1 MTMNSR
7 ERVLRAI
14 DHKESPRIP
23 IFGPNLISTYAPLDP
38 RVQHLF
44 DTFPLDCFESL
55 GFIES
60 PSRRRELPGELFED
74 GYGCRYQ
81 YKGVGLPYCVH
92 RPLAEAETV
101 ADVEHFPWPDPE
113 APGLLQA
120 DARQRAREI
129 RAASPYATIVHVD
142 MLFHQYTYLRG
153 FDQWLL
159 DLKLNPKLH
168 RAIADRLHHINVTLA
183 MRLLDQVGEFTD
195 IVATG
200 DDLGHS
206 TGPFMSPDD
215 FRAQIKPYFQDLIGR
230 VKSRCP
236 HVKFYLHCHG
246 QVMDLVP
253 DLIDCGVDILN
264 PILPLDN
271 MDAGMLKRE
280 YGNLLSFQ
288 GGIDI
293 EHVLPFGTVAEVET
307 HVRHVLDLMTPGGG
321 YMFKAQAISPVIP
334 YENLSAAYN
343 LALEYSPRG

>member
-1 MTMNSR
+1 
-7 ERVLRAI
+7 
-14 DHKESPRIP
+14 
-23 IFGPNLISTYAPLDP
+23 LISTYAPLDP
-38 RVQHLF
+38 RVQHLL
-44 DTFPLDCFESL
+44 DTFPFDRFESL
-55 GFIES
+55 AFVEG
-60 PSRRRELPGELFED
+60 PSRRRELPGERYED

-101 ADVEHFPWPDPE
+101 EDVERFPWPDPD
-113 APGLLQA
+113 APGLLQP
-120 DARQRAREI
+120 DARQKARQI
-129 RAASPYATIVHVD
+129 RATSPYATIVHVD

-153 FDQWLL
+153 FDQWLI

-168 RAIADRLHHINVTLA
+168 RAVAARIHHINVTLA
-183 MRLLDQVGEFTD
+183 MRLLEQVGEFTD

-206 TGPFMSPDD
+206 TGPFMSPED
-215 FRAQIKPYFQDLIGR
+215 FRAQIKPYFQDLIGQ
-230 VKSRCP
+230 VKRRFP

-246 QVMDLVP
+246 QVMDFIP

-271 MDAGMLKRE
+271 MDPVQLKRE
-280 YGNLLSFQ
+280 YGEQLCFQ

-293 EHVLPFGTVAEVET
+293 EHVLPFGTVPEVKA
-307 HVRHVLDLMTPGGG
+307 HVKQVLDLMAPGGG
-321 YMFKAQAISPVIP
+321 YLFKAQAISPLIP

-343 LALEYSPRG
+343 SALEYGQ